1 MSITIIR
8 QGVTFSSFEFYNVF
22 LREIALFY
30 KDNKHEEISF
40 SLINRG
46 DSDVAYNK
54 YRIDGNTIPL
64 LLNIFEQLAAYQKKE
79 IRFELQNI
87 NGHSKYL
94 GTADVLSFLQNSNF
108 FDIALRYGHNYSKLN
123 PKYSIVNINKDI
135 LPQKKYEI
143 KFEIDCFSVTQDDN
157 LLEELK
163 SLNDEE
169 KRDKLVEYYMF
180 KVDEKFSKLYNLF
193 DDNKS
198 FLENKTSIIDY
209 RKFYIHILPELITN
223 GVLHSNANTFASLYN
238 DGYKTKISVS
248 DNGIGFEQSMIKKQN
263 LGFYQRNILKEELN
277 KKSNFNINSNYL
289 VNLHSIFEIL
299 YFSML
304 KNRLG
309 LFDLICNV
317 ILKLDGIFRIHTE
330 NTQIILSKRINET
343 IVNLYKKRKEI
354 IKLHDEE
361 LLGKINIDEL
371 KTSMDVLSI
380 QARDLFIDFYT
391 EVLGK
396 YNKDVKFS
404 SIRFFPVRFR
414 GVHIE
419 VEIPN

>member
-8 QGVTFSSFEFYNVF
+8 QGITFSSFEFYNVF
-22 LREIALFY
+22 LKDIALFY
-30 KDNKHEEISF
+30 KNRKDEEISF
-40 SLINRG
+40 SLINTG
-46 DSDVAYNK
+46 DNDISYNK

-64 LLNIFEQLAAYQKKE
+64 LLNIFEQLSAYQKKA
-79 IRFELQNI
+79 IKLELLNI
-87 NGHSKYL
+87 AGHNKFL
-94 GTADVLSFLQNSNF
+94 GTTNVLSFLTNSNF
-108 FDIALRYGHNYSKLN
+108 FDIALRDGQNYSKLN
-123 PKYSIVNINKDI
+123 PKYSIVGINKDI
-135 LPQKKYEI
+135 LPQKKNEV
-143 KFEIDCFSVTQDDN
+143 KFEIDCFSLTQDDN

-163 SLNDEE
+163 NLNEEE
-169 KRDKLVEYYMF
+169 KRDRLVEYYIF
-180 KVDEKFSKLYNLF
+180 KVEEKFSKLYNLF
-193 DDNKS
+193 DDNKN

-209 RKFYIHILPELITN
+209 QKFYIHILPELITN
-223 GVLHSNANTFASLYN
+223 GVLHSKANTFASLYN

-248 DNGIGFEQSMIKKQN
+248 DNGIGFEQSMDKKQN
-263 LGFYQRNILKEELN
+263 LGFYQRNMLKEELN

-289 VNLHSIFEIL
+289 IHLHSIFEIL

-330 NTQIILSKRINET
+330 NTQIVLSKRINET
-343 IVNLYKKRKEI
+343 VINLYKKRKEI

-361 LLGKINIDEL
+361 LLGKINSDEL
-371 KTSMDVLSI
+371 KISMDILSI
-380 QARDLFIDFYT
+380 QARDLFTDFYT